1 MSGAIVVLT
10 GSVWPAG
17 ATYDANSGE
26 AGSSLLEPASSF
38 VISRMPDTPIPAL
51 TQLYRSLGGN
61 DIARYGIPDESTA
74 QLRVTGKQVVNC
86 MAELRTLNPNEVADC
101 FPQDSSAPLNRVM
114 LSANGATESA
124 DPTLVVDRK
133 VGLPHFVSGQGKASQ
148 LADTRATG
156 DSMLGGNLPG
166 LVIAPD
172 SNAAKEF
179 KLVASGASEV
189 VLRTPANTPRID
201 WPYIDIADSRARAK
215 LVHNLGPGYAS
226 SWLTALNVWRY
237 TGWYKC
243 YSGCSATPE
252 ISHV

>member
-10 GSVWPAG
+10 GSVWSAG

-26 AGSSLLEPASSF
+26 AGSSLLGPASSF
-38 VISRMPDTPIPAL
+38 VISRMPDTAIPAL
-51 TQLYRSLGGN
+51 TQLYRSLGGK
-61 DIARYGIPDESTA
+61 DIAR
-74 QLRVTGKQVVNC
+74 VTGTQVVNC

-189 VLRTPANTPRID
+189 VLRTPANTPRIA
-201 WPYIDIADSRARAK
+201 WPYIDIADSRARVK

-237 TGWYKC
+237 TGWCTC